1 MTVFQQISPSALR
14 AYKATRYMNGNPQK
28 MLLEAKRASRAT
40 SQFMSRGGA
49 RAAAKRMKLLKKSA
63 KETKTL
69 WDTFL
74 KKVPGGTQ
82 TQKAAGSGRVMG
94 ALYALAISLGIATF
108 MLKLNELVQAANEVR
123 FDRMATDLSKNLSLL
138 QLLKTRIDNTNKRLD
153 INNKDVSRINSQVGE
168 LNRNNTK
175 IKENANNAL
184 YEVRSGRKILEGKI
198 VEAKKQANDALY
210 ETRKGR
216 EIVEAKIADIRTR
229 IDNQIVTIKTQLDT
243 LKSQVSNTGTTAIT
257 NLKAEIV
264 KVTTTVNEAIKKNES
279 LSNKVDNI
287 PPTIIN
293 IQKELAKIKPDEIV
307 GTTIKYVDGKIAEIK
322 DILKKDIQP
331 KIDAQGKEI
340 KDIGGVTVTSYEG
353 VTKSLKDTY
362 SLSFEAGAA
371 KWNEDIRAAQAEI
384 LKSTSV
390 TISSNTTT
398 SSAQTAQQLEK
409 LKTEIKADLGQQTKE
424 LEKLRTDLDKT
435 KQSLPSP
442 SEINSLKIQTGNLSQ
457 KIPQLEKDIKEQ
469 KKVNDAALPKLDDI
483 SAKLG
488 LIPALTAKTIKPD
501 LPTTGQ
507 IEQATGTAICRSLNG
522 GCAGRSLN
530 DAVGNIKNNANNN
543 ANSVLDAVNAGLNTA
558 DLALL
563 GVINNKLGDQVP
575 GGISGKLDRFS
586 KWLHLD
592 RLLNM
597 MIFATTVHNAFQL
610 SNDIA
615 TTLGSALSN
624 ILGLIGL
631 KDDTGSNIDI
641 GQIINSTVEN
651 LVKGIV
657 GEENYQS
664 INAAWQ
670 KANRIYQ
677 ATTNVLNNLMNVNSV
692 ITNALEV
699 IGSYTGKIGNAL
711 RIWGVVGEKAYSWMN
726 PQPSF
731 DNKWM
736 TKLQQLQ
743 EGANTVAM
751 VAQIPVDAVNA
762 VTELNNSATEFVK
775 AVKQEPDTKD
785 GLDVGEAAKVKT
797 ERDAAK
803 IASYVPA
810 FDITDLFDADD

>member
-1 MTVFQQISPSALR
+1 MG
-14 AYKATRYMNGNPQK
+14 Y
-28 MLLEAKRASRAT
+28 
-40 SQFMSRGGA
+40 
-49 RAAAKRMKLLKKSA
+49 
-63 KETKTL
+63 
-69 WDTFL
+69 FL

-82 TQKAAGSGRVMG
+82 TQKASGSGRVMG
-94 ALYALAISLGIATF
+94 ALYSLAISLGIATF
-108 MLKLNELVQAANEVR
+108 MLKLNELVQAANDR
-123 FDRMATDLSKNLSLL
+123 NFDRLGNDLSKALSSV
-138 QLLKTRIDNTNKRLD
+138 QLTKSQLNTTNKKVKEFELQDQRTRD
-153 INNKDVSRINSQVGE
+153 RIYTLEKQFPTV
-168 LNRNNTK
+168 R
-175 IKENANNAL
+175 ENANNAL
-184 YEVRSGRKILEGKI
+184 YETRQGRKILEDKI
-198 VEAKKQANDALY
+198 NVNKKLANDALY
-210 ETRKGR
+210 EVRKGR
-216 EIVEAKIADIRTR
+216 EILENKISS
-229 IDNQIVTIKTQLDT
+229 IKTKIDTQFENFKAQLETIRSKISD
-243 LKSQVSNTGTTAIT
+243 SGTSAIK
-257 NLKAEIV
+257 NLQTEIIKVGIGV
-264 KVTTTVNEAIKKNES
+264 KEAAKKNES
-279 LSNKVDNI
+279 LEKKLDAL

-322 DILKKDIQP
+322 DILRKDIQP

-409 LKTEIKADLGQQTKE
+409 LKTEIKADLKQQTKE

-522 GCAGRSLN
+522 GCAGKSLN
-530 DAVGNIKNNANNN
+530 DAVGNINNNANNN
-543 ANSVLDAVNAGLNTA
+543 ANSLLDAVNTGANA
-558 DLALL
+558 AQL
-563 GVINNKLGDQVP
+563 GILTTINNKLGDQVP

-711 RIWGVVGEKAYSWMN
+711 RIWGVVGEKAYNWMN

-731 DNKWM
+731 DNKWI

-751 VAQIPVDAVNA
+751 VAQIPVDGVNA
-762 VTELNNSATEFVK
+762 VTELTNSTTEFIK

-785 GLDVGEAAKVKT
+785 GLDVGEAAKVKVAV
-797 ERDAAK
+797 EAGKAVS
-803 IASYVPA
+803 APPL
-810 FDITDLFDADD
+810 FDITDLFDGDD